1 MNDKVNNQRGYT
13 LIISVV
19 VISTILLMIAT
30 VSARRVQDAFFAS
43 IDLSQSIRAQA
54 LAEGCAEIA
63 LLKFARNSAYAGDE
77 TIYIGNDTCSILSVS
92 NNLIRIQAVSQL
104 RYYHLRIEVSSEHP
118 PAIVN
123 WQRVASF

>member
-1 MNDKVNNQRGYT
+1 MSNKINNQCGYT

-54 LAEGCAEIA
+54 LAEGCAEVV
-63 LLKFARNSAYAGDE
+63 LLKFARNSTYIGDE
-77 TIYIGNDTCSILSVS
+77 IINIGNDTCSILPVS
-92 NNLIRIQAVSQL
+92 NNIIRIQAVSQL
-104 RYYHLRIEVSSEHP
+104 RYYNLRIEISSEHP
-118 PAIVN
+118 PTIIN